1 MLNSLGQTLPTK
13 AWWCFTWTQPRPEPS
28 RNTCKADEQ
37 GEEQD
42 CRVGGS
48 QCSWQQLRPCGEQ
61 GRDGSSQ
68 TVGATQPRQPLRWLQ
83 RKLASNWYGADPS
96 CERDFCADTLQ
107 NLSLKMCSFAPGQG
121 WCWEKTRMR
130 IPTTFLSFGKN
141 TGQGS
146 LGLKGVCYSE
156 PPHHQDNPKIP
167 EGFCYVTG
175 SRELEISLLLWPE
188 LAALLNHTRVSGD
201 SFRKLLTSFW
211 ALLPAALS
219 EISLCQIHL
228 VMPGNTAFCS
238 KHTNYTATSVSASHQ
253 TTIKTVSFCDKTSPQ
268 QNHSHM
274 SLITQPWTQCCS

>member
-1 MLNSLGQTLPTK
+1 MVLYLNSAQ
-13 AWWCFTWTQPRPEPS
+13 AWTFQ
-28 RNTCKADEQ
+28 KHLQ
-37 GEEQD
+37 GWWAGRGAGLQS
-42 CRVGGS
+42 GGS

-156 PPHHQDNPKIP
+156 PPHHQDNPKTP
-167 EGFCYVTG
+167 EGFCYITG

-188 LAALLNHTRVSGD
+188 LAALLNHTRASGD